1 MTAQAEETVSL
12 PVASAAEGDAL
23 IKHLMDV
30 MDALLST
37 VEEETALIRAGKLTV
52 AAKLEATKTEL
63 SSMYVAD
70 TARIK
75 ASQIYLDRVTPA
87 MAMELRRR
95 HDLFR
100 AVLQMNLTVLATAHA
115 VSESIMR
122 GVSSELARKATP
134 QAYGAS
140 GRATAP
146 TAAGIPVLN
155 QPGAADDRHHGAGRP
170 RHPVHRRPGPSH
182 PVGARCRL

>member
-1 MTAQAEETVSL
+1 MSEPQTR
-12 PVASAAEGDAL
+12 PIASAAEGEAVM
-23 IKHLMDV
+23 KHMMEV
-30 MDALLST
+30 MEALLAM
-37 VEEETALIRAGKLTV
+37 VEQETALVRSGKLTE
-52 AAKLEATKTEL
+52 AAKLEAGKAEL
-63 SSMYVAD
+63 SSMYITDA
-70 TARIK
+70 ARIK
-75 ASQIYLDRVTPA
+75 ASQVYLDRVTPA
-87 MAMELRRR
+87 LAVELRRR

-146 TAAGIPVLN
+146 GVAAMQPLTISRVL
-155 QPGAADDRHHGAGRP
+155 
-170 RHPVHRRPGPSH
+170 
-182 PVGARCRL
+182 

>member
-1 MTAQAEETVSL
+1 MSTATAKTEQAPAR
-12 PVASAAEGDAL
+12 PVASVAEGELL

-30 MDALLST
+30 MDALLGI
-37 VEEETALIRAGKLTV
+37 VEEETALVRVGKLKD
-52 AAKLEATKTEL
+52 AAQLEPMKNEL
-63 SSMYVAD
+63 SGLYIAD
-70 TARIK
+70 TARIR
-75 ASQIYLDRVTPA
+75 ASQVYLDRVTPV
-87 MAMELRRR
+87 MATELGKR

-140 GRATAP
+140 GHATKP
-146 TAAGIPVLN
+146 NPAAMQPLTVSRVL
-155 QPGAADDRHHGAGRP
+155 
-170 RHPVHRRPGPSH
+170 
-182 PVGARCRL
+182 

>member
-1 MTAQAEETVSL
+1 MSAMAAQGEDAVSL
-12 PVASAAEGDAL
+12 PVASAAEGQTL

-30 MDALLST
+30 MDALLGT
-37 VEEETALIRAGKLTV
+37 VEEETTLVRAGKLTE

-63 SSMYVAD
+63 SNMYIAD

-87 MAMELRRR
+87 MAAELRRR

-134 QAYGAS
+134 QAYGA
-140 GRATAP
+140 TAP
-146 TAAGIPVLN
+146 TAAGMQPLTLSRVL
-155 QPGAADDRHHGAGRP
+155 
-170 RHPVHRRPGPSH
+170 
-182 PVGARCRL
+182 